1 MIYRHNSLT
10 SVAVPTVCCALVSF
24 VMYVNAAKD
33 FHSVRLFY
41 VANSPA
47 LGGGFPSR
55 VVNFAHFGGVVT
67 PFFVFFCLV
76 GRIG

>member
-1 MIYRHNSLT
+1 
-10 SVAVPTVCCALVSF
+10 
-24 VMYVNAAKD
+24 MYVNAAKD

-55 VVNFAHFGGVVT
+55 VVNFAHFGGVVI